1 MLQKIT
7 HNNELKRIEH
17 LFNDIRFFMGRSVL
31 QGLIGEAYVYNICNP
46 KIAFLTVKKYC
57 FISGTLE
64 KEKLKEA
71 IDNNFSK
78 YILIP
83 SDNLGKVIEEIY
95 QDKIIKSERYSMK
108 KDVKFDIIKLEQMA
122 KSLPKEYNLAKIDE
136 FLEKRI
142 KQEHFMNITDDYKNY
157 GIGYCCIYNDE
168 IIGVASSN
176 IFYKD
181 GIEINIRVKEDYRR
195 KGIATAMASKLIL
208 ECLRENRKVS
218 WDAANINS
226 VGLAEKLGFEY
237 DSTYNIYKFPLEQ
250 KTI

>member
-1 MLQKIT
+1 MLKKIK
-7 HNNELKRIEH
+7 NANQLKTIEY

-31 QGLIGEAYVYNICNP
+31 QGLIGEAYVDNLSDP
-46 KIAFLTVKKYC
+46 KIAFLLVKDKYC

-64 KEKLKEA
+64 KEKLKKA

-83 SDNLGKVIEEIY
+83 SDNLCKIIEEIY
-95 QDKIIKSERYSMK
+95 QNTIIKSERYSMK
-108 KDVKFDIIKLEQMA
+108 KDVKFDVTKLEEIS
-122 KSLPKEYNLAKIDE
+122 KTLSKEYDLVKIDT

-142 KQEHFMNITDDYKNY
+142 KQEHFMNITDDYKKY

-181 GIEINIRVKEDYRR
+181 GIEVNIRVKDEYRR

-208 ECLRENRKVS
+208 ECLKENRKVS
-218 WDAANINS
+218 WDAANMDS
-226 VGLAEKLGFEY
+226 VGLAKKLGFEY
-237 DSTYNIYKFPLEQ
+237 DSTYNIYKFP
-250 KTI
+250 I